1 MVFYCF
7 DFLSA
12 TDCHITTVGMYAII
26 CLLNK
31 CNLDAYG
38 NEMCGVTGQRRSYLA
53 AVGLGLFAMLMIHFG
68 PLLSGWQALAAAHS
82 SPPAHSL
89 PAALHHADHDHDHDS
104 GAVEHA
110 VHTVDYH
117 ALMGHHSVPVAA
129 PEWLA
134 ALEMCGYCDLLTVS
148 PALVLALLLA
158 LPVAPCLPCLAIL
171 PSYTK
176 PVAASYSLRHPR
188 APPVSVFA

>member
-1 MVFYCF
+1 M
-7 DFLSA
+7 S
-12 TDCHITTVGMYAII
+12 
-26 CLLNK
+26 
-31 CNLDAYG
+31 
-38 NEMCGVTGQRRSYLA
+38 GVTGQRRSYLA
-53 AVGLGLFAMLMIHFG
+53 ALGLGLFAMLLIHLG
-68 PLLSGWQALAAAHS
+68 PLLSGGQALAAAHS
-82 SPPAHSL
+82 SPPVHSL